1 MPIYVY
7 ENIKTKKVWEELLSY
22 EDRDFPV
29 KKNVIRLPSAPKIF
43 RISDCGG
50 SEDKLRDRIGNMVNQ
65 GYQER
70 DTLEKKGLIKVSNS
84 EKESRIKRQQK
95 RKWI

>member
-29 KKNVIRLPSAPKIF
+29 KKNIIRLPSAPKIF
-43 RISDCGG
+43 RICDCGG
-50 SEDKLRDRIGNMVNQ
+50 SEVN
-65 GYQER
+65 
-70 DTLEKKGLIKVSNS
+70 V
-84 EKESRIKRQQK
+84 
-95 RKWI
+95 